1 MGKKISVELGFFIIK
16 LAIAFSL
23 LPLILTWFDFRSSKS
38 QINKVEQLFLIEF
51 IIIALF
57 VSLIVLYV
65 LRFLLS
71 ILLTKLGV
79 GGKPQ
84 KAP

>member
-16 LAIAFSL
+16 LAIALSL
-23 LPLILTWFDFRSSKS
+23 LPLILTWFDFRSSKG
-38 QINKVEQLFLIEF
+38 QVNKVEELFLIEF

-57 VSLIVLYV
+57 ISLIVLYV

>member
-1 MGKKISVELGFFIIK
+1 MGKKISFELGFFIIK

-23 LPLILTWFDFRSSKS
+23 LPLILTSFDFRSSKS

-51 IIIALF
+51 IMIILF

-65 LRFLLS
+65 VRFLLS
-71 ILLTKLGV
+71 ILLAKLGV